1 MTDRHLDLEL
11 KIGGVDESGTFEGV
25 ASVFGELDLMGDTI
39 APGAFKKSLATHKRS
54 GRTPL
59 MLWSHQLDQPIGK
72 WTSITETAGGLA
84 VKGKLLLDVARAR
97 EVYAMLREKVVD
109 GLSIGFRTVKSQRIK
124 TGRLLQELDL
134 AEISLVTMPCAPNA
148 RVSSVK
154 STSNGGRR
162 SIPLKDPLMSNDTY
176 EDGAVETAA
185 VELPPEVLER
195 ITNIETKAG
204 AVDEIATR
212 LDRIETRL
220 ARPSARIEV
229 REDQQQL
236 ERKAFVNWCRK
247 GFDGLSDL
255 ERKVL
260 TVGTQSPDPGGWAT
274 VPEFMSRE
282 IVRMLTEINPMRQ
295 VARVQ
300 QVAGGPVLIPKR
312 TANLTASWVAETVE
326 HDVSEPVYAQQSVGI
341 FEARVT
347 TEVSNQLLED
357 SAFDLA
363 AELAR
368 DFAEEFG
375 RLEGEAFVSG
385 NGQVEPEG
393 FLTGDFAT
401 TEDALDAD
409 GIIDLFY
416 RVPAQYAQ
424 NGTWLMARAVQ
435 GAVRKFRSAV
445 DGPYVW
451 ADSLV
456 PGQPATLLGRPVL
469 EMPSLTTAGG
479 SPAGVVA
486 AFGDWG
492 RAFRIFDRVG
502 LEVLR
507 DPYTLARRSI
517 VAFHAR
523 KRVGS
528 ALVLPEAVRGM
539 SA

>member
-1 MTDRHLDLEL
+1 MNGHLELEL
-11 KIGGVDESGTFEGV
+11 KIGDPSDDGTFEGF
-25 ASVFGELDLMGDTI
+25 ASVFGEIDLLGDQV
-39 APGAFKKSLATHKRS
+39 AQGAFQKSLAKARRS
-54 GRTPL
+54 GRMPL
-59 MLWSHQLDQPIGK
+59 MLWSHDLATPIGR
-72 WTSITETAGGLA
+72 WVDVRETAHGLA

-97 EVYAMLREKVVD
+97 EVYAMLREKVID
-109 GLSIGFRTVKSQRIK
+109 GLSIGFRTVRSQRIK

-134 AEISLVTMPCAPNA
+134 AEISLVTMPALSSA
-148 RVSSVK
+148 RVHSVK
-154 STSNGGRR
+154 SQPRR
-162 SIPLKDPLMSNDTY
+162 EAAPPLKDVSMSDATDDY
-176 EDGAVETAA
+176 GGAVETAA
-185 VELPPEVLER
+185 AELPPEVLER
-195 ITNIETKAG
+195 IEAVESKAG
-204 AVDEIATR
+204 AVEEIATR

-236 ERKAFVNWCRK
+236 EVKAFTAWCRK
-247 GFDGLSDL
+247 GFDGLTDL
-255 ERKVL
+255 EKKVL
-260 TVGTQSPDPGGWAT
+260 TVGSQSPDPGGWAT

-282 IVRMLTEINPMRQ
+282 IIKMLTEINPMRQ

-300 QVAGGPVLIPKR
+300 QVAGGPILVPRR

-326 HDVSEPVYAQQSVGI
+326 HDVSEPSYEQMSVGI

-357 SAFDLA
+357 SAFNLA

-368 DFAEEFG
+368 DFAEEFA
-375 RLEGEAFVSG
+375 RLESVAFVSG
-385 NGQVEPEG
+385 NGTTEPEG
-393 FLTGDFAT
+393 FLTGDFTSTA
-401 TEDALDAD
+401 DALDAD
-409 GIIDLFY
+409 GVIDLFY

-424 NGTWLMARAVQ
+424 NGTWLLNRATQ

-469 EMPSLTTAGG
+469 EMPSLASSGG
-479 SPAGVVA
+479 SPAAVVA

-492 RAFRIFDRVG
+492 RGFRVFDRIG

-528 ALVLPEAVRGM
+528 ALVLPEAVAGM